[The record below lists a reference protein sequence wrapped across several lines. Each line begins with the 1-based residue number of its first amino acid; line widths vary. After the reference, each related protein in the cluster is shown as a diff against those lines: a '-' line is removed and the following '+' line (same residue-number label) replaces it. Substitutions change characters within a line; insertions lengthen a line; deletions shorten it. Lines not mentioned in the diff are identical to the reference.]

1 MEIKV
6 QCDCGQKFKFD
17 VEPVNGRMPFTV
29 NCPVCGADGTARANV
44 LLQQMPPPP
53 APISSTYAAPPQI
66 AAPAPAPAPMRP
78 AGLSINRPPAPPPV
92 LAPAAVRE
100 EKSSAAD
107 EDSDETE
114 GGVRVVKLGWKVW
127 GMIILCICLGLI
139 GSFDKWSR
147 RITAVKD
154 LVAWVEGLVSG
165 NSAAAERDGVH
176 PVLFSFGDTTLQF
189 KHGNQAEV
197 AAACA
202 EFWARQYNQ
211 KLEVSAPTN
220 CVPGGMVELFEA
232 ETLGVILPPTN
243 GVVEFVPSLTT
254 DNKRQAALLALAEA
268 VSRQLHCT
276 NICAFSGDESD
287 TGSFVIFADGT
298 PRFRC
303 DRSLTTIG
311 RLEKVKVDGENWA
324 KELGFKPGKG
334 GYKEFTFEDAEAL
347 AKHLG
352 FQSGDGSLPV
362 PSIILFLKSA
372 KP

>member
-29 NCPVCGADGTARANV
+29 NCPICGADGTARANV

-53 APISSTYAAPPQI
+53 PVPIAPAYAPPPPV
-66 AAPAPAPAPMRP
+66 AAPAPAPMRP
-78 AGLSINRPPAPPPV
+78 AGLSINRPQAAPPPT
-92 LAPAAVRE
+92 LTPAATGE
-100 EKSSAAD
+100 ENSSEAD
-107 EDSDETE
+107 DDSTEED
-114 GGVRVVKLGWKVW
+114 GVRVVKLGWKLW
-127 GMIILCICLGLI
+127 GLIILFVCLGLI

-147 RITAVKD
+147 RISTVKN
-154 LVAWVEGLVSG
+154 LVSWVEGLVSG
-165 NSAAAERDGVH
+165 DSSGVEGEGAH
-176 PVLFSFGDTTLQF
+176 PVLFSFGDTTLLF
-189 KHGNQAEV
+189 KHANQSEV

-202 EFWARQYNQ
+202 EFWSRQYHQ
-211 KLEVSAPTN
+211 KLNVSAPTN

-232 ETLGVILPPTN
+232 ETLGAILPPTN
-243 GVVEFVPSLTT
+243 GVVEFVPSLAT
-254 DNKRQAALLALAEA
+254 DNKRQAALLTMAEA

-287 TGSFVIFADGT
+287 TGTFVVFADGT

-311 RLEKVKVDGENWA
+311 RLEKVKVDGEDWA
-324 KELGFKPGKG
+324 KEIGFKPGKA
-334 GYKEFTFEDAEAL
+334 GYKEFSFDDAEAL

-352 FQSGDGSLPV
+352 FQSGDGSEPV
-362 PSIILFLKSA
+362 PSIILFTKSTN
-372 KP
+372 P